1 LGNSLFYLDPLKIFS
16 YTPVLLA
23 LSDYG
28 VRHKRK
34 IIGQNGLCPV
44 RLAPVF
50 NLQKKI
56 FIGRSFMGRV
66 AIIGVG
72 QSAFV
77 RGYPGSIREL
87 AFEGFKECMADAQ
100 VSVKEIDASVICSA
114 PEYDKQRSPAGV
126 FAEYLGLTP
135 QPTFYVE
142 TLCSSSSTGVKLAY
156 SLIKSGLHDV
166 VVVLG
171 FQKMSEISSA
181 ESQERMGRGADIQW
195 ESPFGTMMPAYYAM
209 YARAHMKKYGTTPE
223 DLALIRVK
231 ASTYGQINEK
241 AVYRKPVALDMFSDP
256 QSPMSGPV
264 ASPLRVGDCCAN
276 ADGSSCI
283 ILASE
288 EKAKALSKKPVWIL
302 GVGAASSPVN
312 MAGRALFTGLAV
324 GEEAGKQA
332 YKMAGVSPKDVDVA
346 EVHDC
351 FTIAEMMAYENLGFA
366 KPGEGKDLIKSK
378 ETYKEGIIPV
388 NVDGGLLSKGHPIGA
403 TGGSQI
409 RTIVLQLR
417 GQAGDMQVKN
427 PEIGLVHNIGG
438 VGLYGNVTILGR
450 S

>member
-1 LGNSLFYLDPLKIFS
+1 
-16 YTPVLLA
+16 
-23 LSDYG
+23 
-28 VRHKRK
+28 
-34 IIGQNGLCPV
+34 
-44 RLAPVF
+44 
-50 NLQKKI
+50 
-56 FIGRSFMGRV
+56 MGKV
-66 AIIGVG
+66 GIIGVG

-87 AFEGFKECMADAQ
+87 AFEGFKDAMQDAQ
-100 VSVKEIDASVICSA
+100 ISTTDIDASVICSA

-135 QPTFYVE
+135 QPTFYLE
-142 TLCSSSSTGVKLAY
+142 SLCSSSSTGLKVAY
-156 SLIKSGLHDV
+156 SLVQSGLHDIVAV
-166 VVVLG
+166 VG

-209 YARAHMKKYGTTPE
+209 YANAHMAKYGTTTD
-223 DLALIRVK
+223 DLARIRVK
-231 ASTYGQINEK
+231 AATYGQINDR
-241 AVYRKPVALDMFSDP
+241 AVYRKPVTFDMFSDP
-256 QSPMSGPV
+256 ESPMSGPV

-276 ADGSSCI
+276 ADGSSCV
-283 ILASE
+283 LVASE

-302 GVGAASSPVN
+302 GIGAASTTVN
-312 MAGRALFTGLAV
+312 LAGRELFTGLTV
-324 GEEAGKQA
+324 GQDAGEQA
-332 YKMAGVSPKDVDVA
+332 YKMAGVTPKDIDVA

-351 FTIAEMMAYENLGFA
+351 FTIAELMAYENLGFA
-366 KPGEGKDLIKSK
+366 KPGEGRDLIGNK
-378 ETYKEGIIPV
+378 ETYREGSIPV

-417 GQAGDMQVKN
+417 GEAGEMQVKD
-427 PEIGLVHNIGG
+427 PEVGLVHNIGG

-450 S
+450 

>member
-1 LGNSLFYLDPLKIFS
+1 
-16 YTPVLLA
+16 
-23 LSDYG
+23 
-28 VRHKRK
+28 
-34 IIGQNGLCPV
+34 
-44 RLAPVF
+44 
-50 NLQKKI
+50 
-56 FIGRSFMGRV
+56 MGKV
-66 AIIGVG
+66 GIIGVG

-87 AFEGFKECMADAQ
+87 AFEGFKEAMQDAQ
-100 VSVKEIDASVICSA
+100 ITSKDIGASVICSA

-135 QPTFYVE
+135 QPTVYVE
-142 TLCSSSSTGVKLAY
+142 TLCSSSSMGVRLAY
-156 SLIKSGLHDV
+156 TLIKSGLHDIV
-166 VVVLG
+166 AVIG

-209 YARAHMKKYGTTPE
+209 YARRHMAKYGTTSD

-231 ASTYGQINEK
+231 AATYGQINEK
-241 AVYRKPVALDMFSDP
+241 AVYRKPVTFEMFSDP
-256 QSPMSGPV
+256 ESPMSVPV

-276 ADGSSCI
+276 ADGSSCV
-283 ILASE
+283 ILANE
-288 EKAKALSKKPVWIL
+288 EKAKAFSGKPVWIL
-302 GVGAASSPVN
+302 GMGAASTAVN
-312 MAGRALFTGLAV
+312 MAGRDLFSGLTV
-324 GEEAGKQA
+324 GQDAGEQA
-332 YKMAGVSPKDVDVA
+332 YRMAGMTPKDIDIA

-351 FTIAEMMAYENLGFA
+351 FTIAEIMAYENLGFA
-366 KPGEGKDLIKSK
+366 KPGEGKELIKDK
-378 ETYKEGIIPV
+378 ETYKEGSIPV
-388 NVDGGLLSKGHPIGA
+388 NIDGGLLSKGHPIGA

-417 GQAGDMQVKN
+417 GDAGEMQVKD

-450 S
+450 

>member
-1 LGNSLFYLDPLKIFS
+1 MD
-16 YTPVLLA
+16 
-23 LSDYG
+23 
-28 VRHKRK
+28 
-34 IIGQNGLCPV
+34 
-44 RLAPVF
+44 
-50 NLQKKI
+50 
-56 FIGRSFMGRV
+56 RV

-87 AFEGFKECMADAQ
+87 AFEAFRECMQDAQ
-100 VSVKEIDASVICSA
+100 ITTKDIDASIICSA

-135 QPTFYVE
+135 QPTCYLE
-142 TLCSSSSTGVKLAY
+142 SLCSSSSMGLRFAY
-156 SLIKSGLHDV
+156 TLIKSGLHDMV
-166 VVVLG
+166 AVIG

-209 YARAHMKKYGTTPE
+209 YARAHMAKYGTTSE

-231 ASTYGQINEK
+231 AATYGQINEK
-241 AVYRKPVALDMFSDP
+241 AVYRKPVTFEMFSDP
-256 QSPMSGPV
+256 ESPMSGPV
-264 ASPLRVGDCCAN
+264 SSPLRVGDCCAN
-276 ADGSSCI
+276 ADGSSCL

-288 EKAKALSKKPVWIL
+288 EKAKAFCKKPVWVL
-302 GVGAASSPVN
+302 GLGAASTSVN
-312 MAGRALFTGLAV
+312 MAGRDLFTGLTV
-324 GEEAGKQA
+324 GEQAGEQA
-332 YKMAGVSPKDVDVA
+332 YKMAGITPKDIDVA

-366 KPGEGKDLIKSK
+366 KPGEGKELIKSK
-378 ETYKEGIIPV
+378 ETYREGSIPV

-409 RTIVLQLR
+409 RTIALQLR
-417 GQAGDMQVKN
+417 GEAGDMQVKD

-450 S
+450 

>member
-1 LGNSLFYLDPLKIFS
+1 
-16 YTPVLLA
+16 
-23 LSDYG
+23 
-28 VRHKRK
+28 
-34 IIGQNGLCPV
+34 
-44 RLAPVF
+44 
-50 NLQKKI
+50 
-56 FIGRSFMGRV
+56 MGRV
-66 AIIGVG
+66 GIIGVG

-87 AFEGFKECMADAQ
+87 AYEAFKEAMEDAQ
-100 VSVKEIDASVICSA
+100 ISNKDVDASIICSA

-126 FAEYLGLTP
+126 LAEYLGLIP

-142 TLCSSSSTGVKLAY
+142 SVCSSSSTGLKVAY
-156 SLIKSGLHDV
+156 SMIKAGLHDMV
-166 VVVLG
+166 CVLG

-209 YARAHMKKYGTTPE
+209 YARAHMAKYGTTEE
-223 DLALIRVK
+223 DLALIRIK
-231 ASTYGQINEK
+231 AATYGQMNDK
-241 AVYRKPVALDMFSDP
+241 ALYRKPVTMEQIFDP
-256 QSPMSGPV
+256 ERPPV
-264 ASPLRVGDCCAN
+264 ATPLKVFDCCAN

-283 ILASE
+283 IVASE
-288 EKAKALSKKPVWIL
+288 EKAKALCEKPIWIL
-302 GVGAASSPVN
+302 GLGAASEAVN
-312 MAGRALFTGLAV
+312 MAGRDLFTGLTVAI
-324 GEEAGKQA
+324 EAGKQA
-332 YKMAGVSPKDVDVA
+332 YEMAGLGPEDIDVA

-366 KPGEGKDLIKSK
+366 KPGEGKDLIGAK
-378 ETYKEGIIPV
+378 ETYKEGKIPV

-417 GQAGDMQVKN
+417 GDAGPMQVQD

>member
-1 LGNSLFYLDPLKIFS
+1 
-16 YTPVLLA
+16 
-23 LSDYG
+23 
-28 VRHKRK
+28 
-34 IIGQNGLCPV
+34 
-44 RLAPVF
+44 
-50 NLQKKI
+50 
-56 FIGRSFMGRV
+56 MGRV
-66 AIIGVG
+66 GIIGVG

-87 AFEGFKECMADAQ
+87 AYEGFKEAMEDAKI
-100 VSVKEIDASVICSA
+100 SNEDIDASIICSA
-114 PEYDKQRSPAGV
+114 PEYDRQRSPAGV
-126 FAEYLGLTP
+126 IAEYLDLTP

-142 TLCSSSSTGVKLAY
+142 SVCSSSSTGLKVAY
-156 SLIKSGLHDV
+156 SMIQAGLHDV
-166 VVVLG
+166 VCVVG

-209 YARAHMKKYGTTPE
+209 YARAHMAKYGTTEE
-223 DLALIRVK
+223 DLALIRIK
-231 ASTYGQINEK
+231 AATYGQMNEK
-241 AVYRKPVALDMFSDP
+241 AVYRKPVTMEQIFDP
-256 QSPMSGPV
+256 ERPPV
-264 ASPLRVGDCCAN
+264 ATPLKVFDCCAN

-283 ILASE
+283 IVASE
-288 EKAKALSKKPVWIL
+288 EKAKAFSDKPVWIL
-302 GVGAASSPVN
+302 GLGAASAPVN
-312 MAGRALFTGLAV
+312 MARRDLFTGLSVAI
-324 GEEAGKQA
+324 EAGQQA
-332 YKMAGVSPKDVDVA
+332 YQMAGVGPEDIDVA

-351 FTIAEMMAYENLGFA
+351 FTIAEMMAYENLSFA
-366 KPGEGKDLIKSK
+366 KPGEGKELIKAK
-378 ETYKEGIIPV
+378 ETYKDGEIPV

-417 GQAGDMQVKN
+417 GDAGPMQVKD

>member
-1 LGNSLFYLDPLKIFS
+1 
-16 YTPVLLA
+16 
-23 LSDYG
+23 
-28 VRHKRK
+28 
-34 IIGQNGLCPV
+34 
-44 RLAPVF
+44 
-50 NLQKKI
+50 
-56 FIGRSFMGRV
+56 MGKV

-72 QSAFV
+72 QSTFV
-77 RGYPGSIREL
+77 RSYPGAIREL
-87 AFEGFKECMADAQ
+87 AFEGFKDAMQ
-100 VSVKEIDASVICSA
+100 DPQLSTGDIDASVICSA

-126 FAEYLGLTP
+126 FAEYLGLNP

-142 TLCSSSSTGVKLAY
+142 TLCSSSSTGLKLAY
-156 SLIKSGLHDV
+156 SLVKSGLHDTV
-166 VVVLG
+166 AVIG
-171 FQKMSEISSA
+171 FQKMSEISSS

-209 YARAHMKKYGTTPE
+209 YAKAHMEKYGTTLD

-231 ASTYGQINEK
+231 AATYGQLNEK
-241 AVYRKPVALDMFSDP
+241 AVYRKPVEFEMFSDP
-256 QSPMSGPV
+256 ENRMAGPV

-276 ADGSSCI
+276 ADGSSCVI
-283 ILASE
+283 VASE
-288 EKAKALSKKPVWIL
+288 EKAKSLSKKPVWIL
-302 GVGAASSPVN
+302 GVGAATTSVN
-312 MAGRALFTGLAV
+312 LAGRDLFTGLTVA
-324 GEEAGKQA
+324 EQAAQQA
-332 YKMAGVSPKDVDVA
+332 YAMAGVGPQDIDVA

-366 KPGEGKDLIKSK
+366 KPGEGKELIRNK
-378 ETYKEGIIPV
+378 ETYQQGRIPV

-417 GQAGDMQVKN
+417 DEAGDIQVKD

-450 S
+450 

>member
-1 LGNSLFYLDPLKIFS
+1 
-16 YTPVLLA
+16 
-23 LSDYG
+23 
-28 VRHKRK
+28 
-34 IIGQNGLCPV
+34 
-44 RLAPVF
+44 
-50 NLQKKI
+50 
-56 FIGRSFMGRV
+56 MGRV
-66 AIIGVG
+66 GIIGVG

-87 AFEGFKECMADAQ
+87 AYEGFKEAMEDAQ
-100 VSVKEIDASVICSA
+100 ISNKDIDASIVCSA

-126 FAEYLGLTP
+126 MAEYLGLTP

-142 TLCSSSSTGVKLAY
+142 SVCSSSSTGLKVAY
-156 SLIKSGLHDV
+156 SMIKAGLHDIV
-166 VVVLG
+166 CVLG

-209 YARAHMKKYGTTPE
+209 YARAHMAKYGTTEE
-223 DLALIRVK
+223 DLALIRIK
-231 ASTYGQINEK
+231 AATYGQMNEK
-241 AVYRKPVALDMFSDP
+241 AVYRKPVTMEQIFDP
-256 QSPMSGPV
+256 ERPPV
-264 ASPLRVGDCCAN
+264 ATPLKVFDCCAN

-283 ILASE
+283 MVASE
-288 EKAKALSKKPVWIL
+288 EKAKALCEKPVWIL
-302 GVGAASSPVN
+302 GLGAASEAVN
-312 MAGRALFTGLAV
+312 MAGRDLFTGLSVAI
-324 GEEAGKQA
+324 EAGKQA
-332 YKMAGVSPKDVDVA
+332 YEMAGVGPEDIDVA

-366 KPGEGKDLIKSK
+366 KPGGGKELIGAK
-378 ETYKEGIIPV
+378 ETYKEGKIPV

-417 GQAGDMQVKN
+417 GDGGPMQVKD

>member
-1 LGNSLFYLDPLKIFS
+1 
-16 YTPVLLA
+16 
-23 LSDYG
+23 
-28 VRHKRK
+28 
-34 IIGQNGLCPV
+34 
-44 RLAPVF
+44 
-50 NLQKKI
+50 
-56 FIGRSFMGRV
+56 MGKV
-66 AIIGVG
+66 GIIGVG

-87 AFEGFKECMADAQ
+87 AFEGFKEAMEDAGIAAA
-100 VSVKEIDASVICSA
+100 EIDASIVCSA

-126 FAEYLGLTP
+126 FAEYLGLIP
-135 QPTFYVE
+135 QPTCYLE
-142 TLCSSSSTGVKLAY
+142 SLCSSSSMGLRFAY
-156 SLIKSGLHDV
+156 SLVKSGLHDV
-166 VVVLG
+166 VAVIG

-209 YARAHMKKYGTTPE
+209 YARGHMAKYGTTLE

-231 ASTYGQINEK
+231 AATYAQINEK
-241 AVYRKPVALDMFSDP
+241 AVYRKPVTFDMFSDP
-256 QSPMSGPV
+256 ESPMSGPV

-276 ADGSSCI
+276 ADGSSCVI
-283 ILASE
+283 VANE
-288 EKAKALSKKPVWIL
+288 EKAKALSRKPVWIL
-302 GVGAASSPVN
+302 GLGAASTSVN
-312 MAGRALFTGLAV
+312 LAGRDLFSGLTVAQAA
-324 GEEAGKQA
+324 GEEA
-332 YKMAGVSPKDVDVA
+332 YKMAGVAPGDIDVA

-366 KPGEGKDLIKSK
+366 KPGEGKELIKAK
-378 ETYKEGIIPV
+378 ETYKEGSIPV

-417 GQAGDMQVKN
+417 GEAGEMQVKD

-438 VGLYGNVTILGR
+438 VGLYGNVSIFGR
-450 S
+450 

>member
-1 LGNSLFYLDPLKIFS
+1 MSK
-16 YTPVLLA
+16 
-23 LSDYG
+23 
-28 VRHKRK
+28 
-34 IIGQNGLCPV
+34 
-44 RLAPVF
+44 
-50 NLQKKI
+50 
-56 FIGRSFMGRV
+56 V

-72 QSAFV
+72 QSTFV
-77 RGYPGSIREL
+77 RSYPGSIREL
-87 AFEGFKECMADAQ
+87 AFEGFRDAMADAQ
-100 VSVKEIDASVICSA
+100 ITTRDIGASVICSA

-126 FAEYLGLTP
+126 FAEYLGLNP

-142 TLCSSSSTGVKLAY
+142 SLCSSSSMGVRLAY
-156 SLIKSGLHDV
+156 SLVKAGLHDV
-166 VVVLG
+166 VAVIG
-171 FQKMSEISSA
+171 FQKMSEISSS

-209 YARAHMKKYGTTPE
+209 YARAHMEKYGTSPD

-231 ASTYGQINEK
+231 AATYGQLNDK
-241 AVYRKPVALDMFSDP
+241 AVYRKPVTFDMFKDP
-256 QSPMSGPV
+256 ENRMAGPV

-283 ILASE
+283 IVAGE
-288 EKAKALSKKPVWIL
+288 EKAKALCKKPVWIRGL
-302 GVGAASSPVN
+302 GAATTSVN
-312 MAGRALFTGLAV
+312 LAGRDVFTGLTVAQQ
-324 GEEAGKQA
+324 ASRQA
-332 YKMAGVSPKDVDVA
+332 YEMAGITAGDVDVA

-351 FTIAEMMAYENLGFA
+351 FTIAEMMAYEDLGFVG
-366 KPGEGKDLIKSK
+366 PGEGKELIQSK
-378 ETYKEGIIPV
+378 ETYKEGSIPV

-417 GQAGDMQVKN
+417 GEAGDIQVKD

-450 S
+450 

>member
-1 LGNSLFYLDPLKIFS
+1 MEK
-16 YTPVLLA
+16 
-23 LSDYG
+23 
-28 VRHKRK
+28 
-34 IIGQNGLCPV
+34 
-44 RLAPVF
+44 
-50 NLQKKI
+50 
-56 FIGRSFMGRV
+56 V

-87 AFEGFKECMADAQ
+87 AFEGFKEAVEDAK
-100 VSVKEIDASVICSA
+100 VSVGDIDASVICSA
-114 PEYDKQRSPAGV
+114 PEYDKQRSPSGV
-126 FAEYLGLTP
+126 FAEYLGLIP
-135 QPTFYVE
+135 QPTCYLE
-142 TLCSSSSTGVKLAY
+142 SLCSSTSMGLRMAY
-156 SLIKSGLHDV
+156 SLVKSGLHDV
-166 VVVLG
+166 VAVLG

-209 YARAHMKKYGTTPE
+209 FAKAHMEKYGTTL
-223 DLALIRVK
+223 DDMALIRVK
-231 ASTYGQINEK
+231 AATYGPINEK
-241 AVYRKPVALDMFSDP
+241 ALFRKPVTLEMFTDP
-256 QSPMSGPV
+256 DHFMSGPV

-276 ADGSSCI
+276 ADGSSCLI
-283 ILASE
+283 VASE

-302 GVGAASSPVN
+302 GLGAASASVN
-312 MAGRALFTGLAV
+312 MAGRDLFTGLAV
-324 GEEAGKQA
+324 ARQASEQA
-332 YKMAGVSPKDVDVA
+332 YKMAGVTPKDIDVA

-351 FTIAEMMAYENLGFA
+351 FTISEILAYEDLGFA
-366 KPGEGKDLIKSK
+366 KPGEGRELVKSK
-378 ETYKEGIIPV
+378 ETYKEGNIPV

-417 GQAGDMQVKN
+417 GDAGEMQVKD

-450 S
+450 